1 MNTDAV
7 IGCDAVDAGPQWL
20 RLTTASGVVRTL
32 PWSAIKIAGMG
43 GNHEGQMEIQH
54 VTEKVTPFFATHDS
68 LWIVYAEGGFA
79 QAMLEKSSPK
89 RDAILATFAQQLGI
103 AWRGDEFTSRELTEA
118 LFQMP
123 VSMSK
128 GIPKVVT
135 IMMAVMAALIIF
147 AIAAGYVASHHS
159 H

>member
-7 IGCDAVDAGPQWL
+7 IGCDAVDAGAQWL
-20 RLTTASGVVRTL
+20 RLRTASGAVRTV

-43 GNHEGQMEIQH
+43 GNHEGQMQIQH
-54 VTEKVTPFFATHDS
+54 VTEHVSPFFATHDS

-79 QAMLEKSSPK
+79 QAMLEKQHPK

-103 AWRGDEFTSRELTEA
+103 GWRGDELTTSELTEA

-123 VSMSK
+123 VSARK
-128 GIPKVVT
+128 GLPKIVA
-135 IMMAVMAALIIF
+135 IMMAVMAALMLA
-147 AIAAGYVASHHS
+147 AIVAGYLAGRHS
-159 H
+159 